1 MEQPDSKFTTTPLTF
16 VPIGLLEKSDFY
28 DIGNTMDPAKLGVM
42 YKTWQHNFKYGIQK
56 FMGKVGRDN
65 PIKNWFFTQL
75 ASTLGGVPLAAMEK
89 YARRKG
95 AEHERMIEKIK
106 ANYW

>member
-1 MEQPDSKFTTTPLTF
+1 
-16 VPIGLLEKSDFY
+16 PIGLLEKSDFY
-28 DIGNTMDPAKLGVM
+28 DIGNTMDPSKLGVM
-42 YKTWQHNFKYGIQK
+42 YKTWQHNFKNGIQK

-65 PIKNWFFTQL
+65 LIKNWFFTQL
-75 ASTLGGVPLAAMEK
+75 ASTLGGVPLGAMER

-95 AEHERMIEKIK
+95 PDHENVIEKIK

>member
-1 MEQPDSKFTTTPLTF
+1 
-16 VPIGLLEKSDFY
+16 
-28 DIGNTMDPAKLGVM
+28 MDPAKLGVM

-56 FMGKVGRDN
+56 FMHKVGRDN
-65 PIKNWFFTQL
+65 PIKNIFFAGL
-75 ASTLGGVPLAAMEK
+75 ARALGGVPLGAMER

-95 AEHERMIEKIK
+95 PEHENVIEKIK